1 MDFYILAFVIAL
13 VLGGTQALSRS
24 QFAKLIPKEKETE
37 YFSFYEISERGTS
50 WIGYFLFS
58 FALDMTDSYRV
69 AILSLVALFV
79 LGGILLKKLKL

>member
-1 MDFYILAFVIAL
+1 MIAL

-24 QFAKLIPKEKETE
+24 LFSKLIPKEKESE

-50 WIGYFLFS
+50 WVGYFLFS

-69 AILSLVALFV
+69 AILSLVILFV
-79 LGGILLKKLKL
+79 VGGILLKRAKV